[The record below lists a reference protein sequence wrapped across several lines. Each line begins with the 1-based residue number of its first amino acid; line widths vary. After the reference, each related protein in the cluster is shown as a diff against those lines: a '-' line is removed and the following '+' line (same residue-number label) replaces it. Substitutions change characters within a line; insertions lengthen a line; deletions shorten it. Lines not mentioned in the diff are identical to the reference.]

1 MRKITIPYGN
11 FMSNSQISASQ
22 MNLNFDEIEHVFND
36 LFEDY
41 IEHKRFIETEY
52 IDSSTIKHLYET
64 FMIPD
69 DVIDVVIGEY
79 VTLDYSTGY
88 ATGSEILN
96 IIEEGADGKAF
107 GEIIEDGIRACFIT
121 EGEILSIVRG
131 EENA

>member
-1 MRKITIPYGN
+1 MRKITIPYSN
-11 FMSNSQISASQ
+11 FMSNSQISANQ
-22 MNLNFDEIEHVFND
+22 MNLNFDEIEYVFND

-96 IIEEGADGKAF
+96 IIEEGADGKVF
-107 GEIIEDGIRACFIT
+107 GEAVKDGIRACFIT
-121 EGEILSIVRG
+121 EGEILDIVRG